1 MSLKIHSLSNFQ
13 IYSTGVLINV
23 IMLYIT
29 SPQLIY
35 HTTGNLCI
43 LTPFTHFFHHA
54 PSISGN
60 HQSFLSVK
68 VCFLDSIYIN
78 TWDHTVFLWIIS
90 LSALKFYPCCYTLQD
105 IIFMIESCYMYMP
118 HLYLFISEPLCC
130 FQILAIVNNAS
141 VNVGGQISFWDSG
154 FVLFI

>member
-54 PSISGN
+54 PSISGS

-68 VCFLDSIYIN
+68 VCFSDSIYIN

-105 IIFMIESCYMYMP
+105 IIFYDWILLHVYATS
-118 HLYLFISEPLCC
+118 LFIHQWTLM
-130 FQILAIVNNAS
+130 
-141 VNVGGQISFWDSG
+141 
-154 FVLFI
+154 LFPNLGYCK